1 MNLVGFPHSDTAG
14 SQDRGSFPAIIAA
27 MRVLLRCLIPR
38 HSLSA
43 FVKDFYDLVRH
54 LLVLKST
61 CRRIYFP
68 HIKKINV
75 GNNFPLQILKNNIR

>member
-1 MNLVGFPHSDTAG
+1 MRLVGFPHSDTAG

-43 FVKDFYDLVRH
+43 LVKDFYDLH
-54 LLVLKST
+54 PNE
-61 CRRIYFP
+61 ID
-68 HIKKINV
+68 KISSHGV
-75 GNNFPLQILKNNIR
+75 NFSSSDVKEQKLW

>member
-1 MNLVGFPHSDTAG
+1 MNLVGFLHSDTAG

-43 FVKDFYDLVRH
+43 LVKDFYDLT
-54 LLVLKST
+54 SQ
-61 CRRIYFP
+61 
-68 HIKKINV
+68 IKKINI
-75 GNNFPLQILKNNIR
+75 GNNFPLQMLKNKIE